1 MKKLFVIST
10 LVLSTLFI
18 TGCAQKEVITKTDYI
33 KKEHLNLS
41 PRPIDL
47 EEVTFKVILK
57 DNKAYFA
64 MDSVN
69 YENMSIN
76 VQKMENYMRE
86 QNIILEKYK
95 EYYEK

>member
-18 TGCAQKEVITKTDYI
+18 TGCAQKEVITKTEYI
-33 KKEHLNLS
+33 KKEPLNLS

-76 VQKMENYMRE
+76 VQKMENYMKE
-86 QNIILEKYK
+86 QNLILEKYK

>member
-10 LVLSTLFI
+10 LVLSTMFI
-18 TGCAQKEVITKTDYI
+18 TGCAQKEVISKTEYI
-33 KKEHLNLS
+33 KKEPLNLS

-69 YENMSIN
+69 YENMSVN
-76 VQKMENYMRE
+76 VQKMENYMKE
-86 QNIILEKYK
+86 QNLILEKYK